1 VAPLSEPVDG
11 EVERSVPAP
20 GGPPPEGQSDARS
33 DAEHHRSDASGSE
46 RASGGGE
53 ERRGARLGR
62 VGRIARRVAL
72 LLLVLVVGYL
82 LTPTG
87 RYLLR
92 AGWEEGKILTRRR
105 PIAELV
111 RDRALPDSTRA
122 KLALVLAARDF
133 AADSLGL
140 DVGESFT
147 TFSPLE
153 RDTLVLVLSAAHQ
166 DRLRFRTWWFPIVG
180 SVPYKGF
187 FDFDAARAAARELH
201 GDGFDAYLRPASAFS
216 TLGWFNDPLL
226 STTLKDDSLDLAN
239 TVIHEVVHNTYYAS
253 GRAVF
258 NESFANFVGSRGA
271 ARFFRARGQERAA
284 REVEVRWRDELLLGA
299 FWSGL
304 YAEVD
309 SAFEANPDDRAAR
322 LAARRDI
329 YREARIRLQ
338 RDVAPRLRTVPP
350 TYAQRARL
358 DNAAL
363 MARRIYLTDLELFEA
378 VWNREGRDLRRT
390 VERIIALAKSNRDEP
405 FEALR
410 GWVGTQAIAE
420 AAAAAGDS
428 IPASSPS
435 DSAGPSVS
443 P

>member
-1 VAPLSEPVDG
+1 MASLSDPTAEG
-11 EVERSVPAP
+11 IARRETSP
-20 GGPPPEGQSDARS
+20 GGPPPEGQSDAS
-33 DAEHHRSDASGSE
+33 PAAEHHRTTAGGRE
-46 RASGGGE
+46 EAPRAPQ
-53 ERRGARLGR
+53 RGARVR
-62 VGRIARRVAL
+62 RIAKRTGLAL
-72 LLLVLVVGYL
+72 LIAVAAYL

-92 AGWEEGKILTRRR
+92 AGWEEAKILGRRR

-111 RDRALPDSTRA
+111 NDRTIPDSTRA

-140 DVGESFT
+140 DVDGSFT
-147 TFSPLE
+147 TFSQLE

-187 FDFDAARAAARELH
+187 FDFDAARAAARDLH
-201 GDGFDAYLRPASAFS
+201 ADGFDAYLRPASAFS
-216 TLGWFNDPLL
+216 TLGWFDDPLL
-226 STTLKDDSLDLAN
+226 STTLADDSLELAN

-258 NESFANFVGSRGA
+258 NESFANFVGARGA
-271 ARFFRARGQERAA
+271 AGFFRARGQERAA
-284 REVEVRWRDELLLGA
+284 RETEVRWRDEMLLGR

-304 YAEVD
+304 YAEMD

-322 LAARRDI
+322 LAARRAI
-329 YREARIRLQ
+329 YREARLRLQ
-338 RDVAPRLRTVPP
+338 RDVAPTLRTVPA
-350 TYAQRARL
+350 TYARRARL

-378 VWNREGRDLRRT
+378 VWHREGRNLPRT
-390 VERIIALAKSNRDEP
+390 IGRVIALAKSNREEP
-405 FEALR
+405 FDALR
-410 GWVGTQAIAE
+410 EWVGARAIAE
-420 AAAAAGDS
+420 AAAAAALDS
-428 IPASSPS
+428 ASVPGPS
-435 DSAGPSVS
+435 DSTASSEKP
-443 P
+443 

>member
-1 VAPLSEPVDG
+1 MASLSDPTGSELRRDP
-11 EVERSVPAP
+11 RPP
-20 GGPPPEGQSDARS
+20 GGPPPEGQSDPS
-33 DAEHHRSDASGSE
+33 SGDKHHPFLASGTDPAPSG
-46 RASGGGE
+46 RAG
-53 ERRGARLGR
+53 RRGATL
-62 VGRIARRVAL
+62 RRVAKRAALAL
-72 LLLVLVVGYL
+72 LLLAIAYL

-87 RYLLR
+87 RYLVR
-92 AGWEEGKILTRRR
+92 AGWEEAKILARRR

-111 RDRALPDSTRA
+111 RDGRIPDSTRA

-187 FDFDAARAAARELH
+187 FDFEAARAAARDLH
-201 GDGFDAYLRPASAFS
+201 ADGFDAYLRPASAFS

-226 STTLKDDSLDLAN
+226 STTLRDDSLELAN

-258 NESFANFVGSRGA
+258 NESFANFVGARGA
-271 ARFFRARGQERAA
+271 AEFFRMRGQERAA
-284 REVEVRWRDELLLGA
+284 RETEVRWRDEMVLGR

-304 YAEVD
+304 YAEID
-309 SAFEANPDDRAAR
+309 SAFTANADDRATR
-322 LAARRDI
+322 LAARRAI
-329 YREARIRLQ
+329 YREARLRLQ

-350 TYAQRARL
+350 GYARRVRL

-378 VWNREGRDLRRT
+378 AWHREGRDLRRT
-390 VERIIALAKSNRDEP
+390 IERVIALAKSNREEP
-405 FEALR
+405 FDALR
-410 GWVGTQAIAE
+410 EWVGAQAIAE
-420 AAAAAGDS
+420 AAAAAVGDTAVVGARPDS
-428 IPASSPS
+428 AVPPSSP
-435 DSAGPSVS
+435 
-443 P
+443 